1 MYETLTPRE
10 NLTFAAAFILPKVSK
25 ENRSKE
31 VDEEIGYSNA
41 IFVLAYPFGIA
52 CSSCKPPFKGGNSGL
67 GCKNQARYF
76 NCPQIDGVRIRL
88 SKYWQEANHS
98 LKKIYR

>member
-1 MYETLTPRE
+1 M
-10 NLTFAAAFILPKVSK
+10 
-25 ENRSKE
+25 
-31 VDEEIGYSNA
+31 
-41 IFVLAYPFGIA
+41 LAYPFGIA

-98 LKKIYR
+98 LKKILIDRWMDGWMDGWIDREREREREREKREIEREREKERRPGE